1 MQALNGPNW
10 ICLKLAAYQ
19 IYIFTAFFVFRA
31 TAGPR
36 YSSRI
41 VETKSGAIRG
51 VILELNSKH
60 LEPVQVIVTIYVFS
74 SRVYNLFL

>member
-10 ICLKLAAYQ
+10 ICLKLAVFQ
-19 IYIFTAFFVFRA
+19 LHIFIAFFIFSV

-41 VETKSGAIRG
+41 VETKTGAIRG

-60 LEPVQVIVTIYVFS
+60 LEPVEVNAYKKIF
-74 SRVYNLFL
+74 F